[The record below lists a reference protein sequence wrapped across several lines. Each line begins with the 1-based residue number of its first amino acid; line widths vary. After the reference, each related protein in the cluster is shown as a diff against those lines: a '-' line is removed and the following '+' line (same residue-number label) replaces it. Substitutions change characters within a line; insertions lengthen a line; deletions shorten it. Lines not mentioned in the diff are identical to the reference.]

1 MARAPPRRLVYLH
14 FYAIHRAATLHA
26 RLYVQDGAPVRR
38 IQPRATFSSS
48 ELSAFDAVS
57 VHVAGRNWF
66 REITRNQ
73 LDRPVV
79 HRCIKLCSMCFSES
93 SKGASV
99 VGPNVA
105 RERTTIHPE
114 LELWM
119 AASHFTLR
127 RPGGV

>member
-1 MARAPPRRLVYLH
+1 MGTRPCSRSKDSAARDFFV
-14 FYAIHRAATLHA
+14 FC
-26 RLYVQDGAPVRR
+26 
-38 IQPRATFSSS
+38 

-57 VHVAGRNWF
+57 VHVAGLNWF

-79 HRCIKLCSMCFSES
+79 YRCIKLCSTPVSES

-114 LELWM
+114 LELRM